1 MIDLD
6 REFKDFQDWLA
17 PRLDTYE
24 QAIYLYILRHGPL
37 QGLDA
42 VVIGFKSARK
52 KMAFGIGEHG
62 KPMSEGSV
70 YKKLT
75 SLAQKGAV
83 TIVGSE
89 RDGTRVR
96 LLLPSQIP
104 GLIPVPGPSG
114 TVAEADFFTE
124 GAARLRIV
132 AREGARCFYCLR
144 ELTPES
150 YVIEHVVSR
159 PIGDNTFRNLVAAC
173 RECNNS
179 KDSDS
184 AEDHLRRLYQ
194 KRRISADIFDDRLV
208 ALDQLFRG
216 QLVPPDEPLRDW
228 M

>member
-1 MIDLD
+1 MLDLD

-37 QGLDA
+37 QGLDE
-42 VVIGFKSARK
+42 VVIGFKSARR

-70 YKKLT
+70 YKKLS
-75 SLAQKGAV
+75 SLQQKGAV
-83 TIVGSE
+83 TLVNSE

-104 GLIPVPGPSG
+104 GLIPVQGPAG
-114 TVAEADFFTE
+114 VAEESDFFTE
-124 GAARLRIV
+124 RVPRLRIV
-132 AREGARCFYCLR
+132 AREQARCFYCLR

-159 PIGDNTFRNLVAAC
+159 PIGDNSFRNLVAAC

-179 KDSDS
+179 KDSES
-184 AEDHLRRLYQ
+184 AEEHLRHLYQ
-194 KRRISADIFDDRLV
+194 KRRISADTLDNRLV
-208 ALDQLFRG
+208 ALDQLQHG
-216 QLVPPDEPLRDW
+216 QLAPPSEPMRGW

>member
-96 LLLPSQIP
+96 LLLPSHIP
-104 GLIPVPGPSG
+104 GLIPGPGPLG
-114 TVAEADFFTE
+114 TVAERTRCATVRVAGCVPRLDDACHAT
-124 GAARLRIV
+124 GLDARL
-132 AREGARCFYCLR
+132 G
-144 ELTPES
+144 
-150 YVIEHVVSR
+150 
-159 PIGDNTFRNLVAAC
+159 
-173 RECNNS
+173 
-179 KDSDS
+179 
-184 AEDHLRRLYQ
+184 
-194 KRRISADIFDDRLV
+194 
-208 ALDQLFRG
+208 
-216 QLVPPDEPLRDW
+216 
-228 M
+228 